1 MSNINKIRPEATVK
15 FNYGTDGRDFCYY
28 ISFRCPKCNKFIR
41 EKDIACTECGT
52 FFDWSKQARIE
63 VVRTVVWE

>member
-1 MSNINKIRPEATVK
+1 MDKIRPEATVK
-15 FNYGTDGRDFCYY
+15 FNYGTDGRDCYYY
-28 ISFRCPKCNKFIR
+28 ISYKCPNCNKCIK